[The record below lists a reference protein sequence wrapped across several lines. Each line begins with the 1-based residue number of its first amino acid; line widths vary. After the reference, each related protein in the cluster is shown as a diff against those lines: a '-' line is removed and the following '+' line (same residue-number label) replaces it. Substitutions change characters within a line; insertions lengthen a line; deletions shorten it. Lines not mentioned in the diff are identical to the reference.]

1 MKLSLKRVLVGR
13 PLETHQLKH
22 QRLNN
27 FMALAVFSSDAL
39 SSVAY
44 ATEEIVLVLAVAGTA
59 ALTTFTMPI
68 AIAICILFTIVILSY
83 RQTIPAYPSGGGA
96 YIVAKDNLGTFPGL
110 VAAGAL
116 LTDYILTVAVST
128 AAGVA
133 AITSAAPS
141 LFPYRVVICL
151 ACVAFITLMN
161 LRGVRESGAVF
172 SVPTYFFLGIMAVT
186 IIYGM
191 FRALYL
197 HQHVDN
203 PAYFALPLPQP
214 LTVLLIL
221 RAFSSGCAALTGI
234 EAISNGIPAF
244 KPPEAINARKT
255 LTAMAFL
262 CIIMFFT
269 VTYLAYHFHVLP
281 DPRETVVSQIARHI
295 FGRSVLYYCLQVGTA
310 LILIMAANT
319 SFADFPRL
327 SSILARA
334 NFMPRQMANL
344 GDRLVFANGIILLG
358 TISCVLLIAFNGITT
373 RLIPL
378 YAVGVFLSFT
388 LSQSGMVIHWL
399 RLKTKGWW
407 RSIIFNALG
416 ALATAI
422 VVIVSAYSKF
432 MLGAWIVI
440 ALIPIIVYMFHR
452 IANHYK
458 QVAVSLRVETG
469 TADYSPL
476 KNRVFLPIS
485 GVSKVSLYALRFC
498 YAISDNVT
506 GLYININQDEAEKVQ
521 AQIDRLKLPIPFII
535 LDSPFR
541 SITKSL
547 IEFVDRES
555 KANPDEIITLVIPE
569 FMPRKKWQYLLHNQ
583 TAMGIFAA
591 LRGRENVVIT
601 SVRKRLTV

>member
-1 MKLSLKRVLVGR
+1 MSFKRILVGR

-27 FMALAVFSSDAL
+27 FMALAVFSSDAI

-59 ALTTFTMPI
+59 ALTSFTMPI
-68 AIAICILFTIVILSY
+68 AIAIGILFTVVILSY

-110 VAAGAL
+110 IAAGAL

-133 AITSAAPS
+133 AITSAFPEF
-141 LFPYRVVICL
+141 FPYRVVICL
-151 ACVAFITLMN
+151 ACVAFITIMN
-161 LRGVRESGAVF
+161 LRGVRESGMFF
-172 SVPTYFFLGIMAVT
+172 SVPTYFFLGIMALT
-186 IIYGM
+186 LLYGF
-191 FRALYL
+191 FRVFFM

-203 PAYFALPLPQP
+203 HAYFILPMQQP
-214 LTVLLIL
+214 ITVLLIL

-255 LTAMAFL
+255 LTGMAVL
-262 CIIMFFT
+262 CVVMFFA
-269 VTYLAYHFHVLP
+269 VTYLAYHFHILP
-281 DPRETVVSQIARHI
+281 NTQETVISQIARHI
-295 FGRSVLYYCLQVGTA
+295 FGRSVLYYCLQAGTA

-358 TISCVLLIAFNGITT
+358 TISCILLIAFNGITT

-388 LSQSGMVIHWL
+388 LSQSGMVVHWWRL
-399 RLKTKGWW
+399 RSKGWW
-407 RSIIFNALG
+407 RSIIFNGLG
-416 ALATAI
+416 ALTTA
-422 VVIVSAYSKF
+422 VVVLVSAYSKF

-440 ALIPIIVYMFHR
+440 ILIPILVYIFTR
-452 IANHYK
+452 ISNHYK
-458 QVAVSLRVETG
+458 LVAASLRVG
-469 TADYSPL
+469 TDKPDYTPL

-485 GVSKVSLYALRFC
+485 GISKVSLYALRFC
-498 YAISDNVT
+498 YAITKDVT
-506 GLYININQDEAEKVQ
+506 GLYININQDEADRVQ
-521 AQIDRLKLPIPFII
+521 AQIDRLQLPIPFII

-541 SITKSL
+541 SVTKSL
-547 IEFVDRES
+547 IDFVDRES
-555 KANPDEIITLVIPE
+555 KAKPDEIITLVLPE

-583 TAMGIFAA
+583 TAMVIFAA

-601 SVRKRLTV
+601 SVRKRLPV